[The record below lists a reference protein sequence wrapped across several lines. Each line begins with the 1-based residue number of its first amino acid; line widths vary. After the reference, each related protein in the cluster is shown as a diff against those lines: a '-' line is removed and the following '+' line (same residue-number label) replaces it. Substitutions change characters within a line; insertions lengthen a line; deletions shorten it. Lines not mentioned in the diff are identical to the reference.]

1 MKRKKTILLSG
12 IALCALALCA
22 AAPLCLL
29 LNRPLGTPHA
39 GWLYIDGDDTADSVC
54 AKLEKQF
61 HAKRTEGF
69 KLLAAAKDY
78 EGHIHTGAYRL
89 SPDETT
95 LQIFRKL
102 NHGRQTPVK
111 LVVPGTRSLARMA
124 SAVGRQIMAD
134 SAQLAA
140 ALNDSARCASLG
152 FRRETLPA
160 LFLPNTYEVY
170 WNMDAAGFMKRMK
183 KEYDRFWNAQRLN
196 KAKAAGLTPVEVSTL
211 ASIVEEE
218 TADKDEMPVVA
229 GLYLNRLRIGMPLQ
243 ADPTVKFALQDF
255 GLRRILYKHLET
267 DSPYN
272 TYIHQGLPPGPI
284 RIPSIHAVESVLN
297 YSHHRYLYMCAKE
310 DLSGTHNF
318 ARTLSEHQA
327 NARRYQQAL
336 NRRNIR

>member
-1 MKRKKTILLSG
+1 
-12 IALCALALCA
+12 
-22 AAPLCLL
+22 
-29 LNRPLGTPHA
+29 
-39 GWLYIDGDDTADSVC
+39 
-54 AKLEKQF
+54 
-61 HAKRTEGF
+61 
-69 KLLAAAKDY
+69 
-78 EGHIHTGAYRL
+78 
-89 SPDETT
+89 
-95 LQIFRKL
+95 
-102 NHGRQTPVK
+102 
-111 LVVPGTRSLARMA
+111 
-124 SAVGRQIMAD
+124 
-134 SAQLAA
+134 
-140 ALNDSARCASLG
+140 
-152 FRRETLPA
+152 
-160 LFLPNTYEVY
+160 
-170 WNMDAAGFMKRMK
+170 MKRMK

-272 TYIHQGLPPGPI
+272 TYKCQGLPPGPI

-310 DLSGTHNF
+310 DLSGTHNV